1 MGRLTKARID
11 EIARLRGENY
21 TQKEI
26 AEKLGV
32 HIRTVRKYDPLR
44 ERKPAGPIAA
54 QLKEIKEAC
63 SGLIAQGL
71 VDEESDGRIC
81 LSPLGRR
88 VHVKFEEL
96 EREAILE
103 FMRRAGRPVGEE
115 EIQRYVDEIY
125 DELFDKA
132 LNEAKKAMGLLKLH

>member
-1 MGRLTKARID
+1 MGRLTKVKID

-63 SGLIAQGL
+63 SGLVAQGL
-71 VDEESDGRIC
+71 VDEEIDGWVC

-88 VHVKFEEL
+88 VHVKLDEL
-96 EREAILE
+96 ERKAILE
-103 FMRRAGRPVGEE
+103 FMAKAGRLVGEE

-132 LNEAKKAMGLLKLH
+132 LNEAKRRLG